1 MTIEGESEDSYS
13 DDMPTIEQEEFKSE
27 YQVDLRLERDTSIQ
41 EMGPAETRPEPK
53 KPESTKPLEGVKK

>member
-1 MTIEGESEDSYS
+1 
-13 DDMPTIEQEEFKSE
+13 MPTIEQEEFKSE